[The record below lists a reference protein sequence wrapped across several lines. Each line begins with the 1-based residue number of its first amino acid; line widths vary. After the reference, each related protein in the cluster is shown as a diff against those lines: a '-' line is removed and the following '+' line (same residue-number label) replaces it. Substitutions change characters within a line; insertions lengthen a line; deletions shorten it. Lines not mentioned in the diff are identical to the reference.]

1 MLQQFCSNK
10 SCLRCLFTQ
19 TLNKK
24 NDLHKMTK
32 KNISIIISGCLKNGS
47 LKQKNGS
54 NSDKHISKFIKNNF
68 LMITSFQADNQF

>member
-1 MLQQFCSNK
+1 MPVYANTKQ
-10 SCLRCLFTQ
+10 
-19 TLNKK
+19 K
-24 NDLHKMTK
+24 NDLHKMIK
-32 KNISIIISGCLKNGS
+32 KYFYNCFRLPENGS